1 VIIGNDLLEK
11 TCKHM
16 IENILFCLSD
26 ANKGTIYRVG
36 QMPKLQAVRITS
48 GARSLGSEQI
58 QWGLPETSDYNFPG
72 KTWEHYRDRPGHLRE
87 AMGWCVER
95 QKSWTAD
102 NPYEDV
108 RSVRKQLSG
117 EVEDSHHMEP
127 VLVRKADLYWDQ
139 VGLPEYPLDHEG
151 KPIWKDSEYV
161 VVAVI
166 KIHFRLGTIKRGDR
180 STKIIKKLSQT
191 LGTELLSLHI
201 RETLS
206 EAQEALTRQ
215 RLQSCN
221 VLAHEMRNTLV
232 KLGFIF
238 SAINAEIGFLREQ
251 WEVQLEKAFPDMVSK
266 KAILA
271 RLSHLIQLRLPQ
283 LNGVEK
289 AGELAKELLSEQ
301 QQLARMPLLP
311 HVGEKWVNNR
321 IRPKWC
327 WLLSEAGVWDEEEA
341 EIRHLLDRLQKIIWV
356 GMDKDLA
363 LKVDHLPPD
372 LRTVWPK
379 LAYVDFKADK
389 MKVLEE
395 IMYFLDHPA
404 LDIPHQQQ
412 TKKILTSLKALVE
425 MIPELEERA
434 NRIIYSLKNGA
445 SVEACLPQA

>member
-1 VIIGNDLLEK
+1 MIISDDILEK
-11 TCKHM
+11 TCKGM

-26 ANKGTIYRVG
+26 ANKGTIYRIG
-36 QMPKLQAVRITS
+36 PMPILQAVRVTS
-48 GARSLGSEQI
+48 GARSHGSEQI
-58 QWGLPETSDYNFPG
+58 LWGLPQTSDYNFPG
-72 KTWEHYRDRPGHLRE
+72 KSWEQYRDRPGHIKE
-87 AMGWCVER
+87 ALGWCVER

-102 NPYEDV
+102 NPYEDL

-117 EVEDSHHMEP
+117 EIEDSHHMEP
-127 VLVRKADLYWDQ
+127 VLVRKADLYWKQ
-139 VGLPEYPLDHEG
+139 VVFPEYPLDHEG
-151 KPIWKDSEYV
+151 KPIWRDSEYV

-166 KIHFRLGTIKRGDR
+166 KIHFKLGAIKRRDH

-206 EAQEALTRQ
+206 EAQEALSRQ

-238 SAINAEIGFLREQ
+238 SAVNAEIGFLREQ
-251 WEVQLEKAFPDMVSK
+251 WEAQLEKAFPEMVSK
-266 KAILA
+266 KMILA
-271 RLSHLIQLRLPQ
+271 RLSDLIRSHLPQ
-283 LNGVEK
+283 LNGAGQ
-289 AGELAKELLSEQ
+289 AGELARELLNEQ
-301 QQLARMPLLP
+301 QQLASMPLMP

-321 IRPKWC
+321 ILPKWC
-327 WLLSEAGVWDEEEA
+327 WLLSEAHTWQEEEE
-341 EIRHLLDRLQKIIWV
+341 EIRQLLDQLGKAIWI

-363 LKVDHLPPD
+363 LRVDHLPPD

-379 LAYVDFKADK
+379 LAYIDFKADK
-389 MKVLEE
+389 MHVLEE

-434 NRIIYSLKNGA
+434 NRIIYSLKNG
-445 SVEACLPQA
+445 SSLEACGQP